1 MKRLF
6 IIIAIL
12 LSTSFVSEASDLTN
26 KIKNKLTNYMNQSL
40 NENFP
45 YSEFALSSGT
55 NNEVTGSITLINPL
69 MENET
74 ENSFFQGSIFL
85 SDDSRKTI
93 NLGLARR
100 NLINEDTLLLGANLF
115 YDHELDQNHKRTSLG
130 LEAISSVGA
139 LRYNEYWALS
149 GKKTGVDNVKEEAL
163 DGRDLKIS
171 MPLPYLPTTNL
182 NLRTFE
188 WDGVDGTSDQKGDD
202 ISIKAEFSNID
213 IEVGKRSFNGVTEDE
228 EFIRISY
235 KCCNNDNEEF
245 RVSDKAYELV
255 SVQDKRFVKVERENL
270 IVKQKEMELS
280 IIGF

>member
-1 MKRLF
+1 MKRSF

-26 KIKNKLTNYMNQSL
+26 KIKNKLTNFMNQSL

-55 NNEVTGSITLINPL
+55 TNEVTGSITLINPL

>member
-1 MKRLF
+1 MKKLIIF
-6 IIIAIL
+6 ISIL
-12 LSTSFVSEASDLTN
+12 LSISFVSRASDFTN
-26 KIKNKLTNYMNQSL
+26 NIKNKLTNIINQNL
-40 NENFP
+40 NEVFP
-45 YSEFALSSGT
+45 LSEFALSSGKT
-55 NNEVTGSITLINPL
+55 NEVIGSITLINPL

-85 SDDSRKTI
+85 SDDSRETI

-130 LEAISSVGA
+130 LEAISSVGS

-149 GKKTGVDNVKEEAL
+149 GKKTGVDNIKEEAL

-228 EFIRISY
+228 EFISITYR
-235 KCCNNDNEEF
+235 CCNNDNEEF
-245 RVSDKAYELV
+245 RVSDKAYEVV
-255 SVQDKRFVKVERENL
+255 SIKNKRFVKVERENL
-270 IVKQKEMELS
+270 IVKQKEMDLTV
-280 IIGF
+280 IGF